1 MYISRGGN
9 DYGWSSAVIIILLL
23 TLLYVENRSRDPI
36 VPLHLFKVRNF
47 RVAAVVTFIMGIS
60 MFSVISFLPLYFQVH
75 THTHTHT
82 HTFYHFFKSMTFIH
96 PLLL

>member
-9 DYGWSSAVIIILLL
+9 DYGWSSAVIIILLIITSILLL

-82 HTFYHFFKSMTFIH
+82 HTHFIIFSNQ
-96 PLLL
+96 